1 MIHSHV
7 QKMRFVP
14 STVILG
20 IDLCVVF
27 FATMLAIFFRDSYSG
42 IIHFSHIFSPI
53 IPITILGVR
62 IFFFL
67 LFKIPKI
74 VVRYT
79 NSKDIIKIFMATIS
93 GTVVLF
99 LLSYLLW
106 GLDINPKR
114 FIPISIIGM
123 EFFITTTLI
132 IVYRFLFKIYFLEKM
147 NPKRLKKNIVI
158 VGAGA
163 SGITTKRALDRDTE
177 SKYNVLSFFDDD
189 QKKQGMQLEN
199 MTVRAINQL
208 DEYLSENDISF
219 LIISIQNLSARRKNQ
234 ITEIALKHN
243 VKVLVVPP
251 VTHWINGEL
260 SFKQIKK
267 IKIEELLE
275 RDVIDID
282 KSLVNKDITG
292 KTILITGAAGSIG
305 SEIVR
310 QLLKFDFKRLILL
323 DNSETPVF
331 FLQQELSI
339 KKIWKNV
346 EILLADITDKDK
358 MDEIMALYKPDA
370 IYHAAAYK
378 HVLLMEENVHAA
390 IKNNV
395 EGTRIIADLAVKYNV
410 RKFVMISTDKAVNPT
425 GVMGAS
431 KRIAEIYVQSLN
443 YAQKNTK
450 FVTTRFGNVL
460 GSNGSVIPI
469 FREQIEHGGPITI
482 THPDIMRY
490 FMTIH
495 EACQLVITA
504 GAMGEGGEIFIFDM
518 GESVKIYDLAVK
530 MIKLSGL
537 TLGKDIAIE
546 FTGLRPGE
554 KLFEE
559 LLATTENTKP
569 TPHKKI
575 LIAEVRK
582 YDYQDIEK
590 EIVHLVSS
598 RNEEPWQVVKLMKE
612 IVPEYVSMNS
622 KFESLDKNLINL
634 KPYPLN
640 LKP

>member
-1 MIHSHV
+1 
-7 QKMRFVP
+7 
-14 STVILG
+14 
-20 IDLCVVF
+20 
-27 FATMLAIFFRDSYSG
+27 MLAIFFRDSYSG

>member
-1 MIHSHV
+1 MINSYIRNL
-7 QKMRFVP
+7 RFIP
-14 STVILG
+14 SSVILG
-20 IDLCVVF
+20 IDLCIVF
-27 FATMLAIFFRDSYSG
+27 FATILAIFFRDSYSEIRHAS
-42 IIHFSHIFSPI
+42 IITFSLI
-53 IPITILGVR
+53 IPIVILSVR
-62 IFFFL
+62 MLFFL

-79 NSKDIIKIFMATIS
+79 NSKDALKIFLSVFS
-93 GTVVLF
+93 GTIA
-99 LLSYLLW
+99 LLLITYVPWLL
-106 GLDINPKR
+106 GITPTR
-114 FIPISIIGM
+114 FIPISIVGM
-123 EFFITTTLI
+123 EFFITITLMVI
-132 IVYRFLFKIYFLEKM
+132 YRFIFKVYFLEKI
-147 NPKRLKKNIVI
+147 NPTKFKRNIVI
-158 VGAGA
+158 VGAGT
-163 SGITTKRALDRDTE
+163 SGITTKRALDRDRE
-177 SKYNVLSFFDDD
+177 SKYHVLSFFDDD
-189 QKKQGMQLEN
+189 PKKIGMQLEN
-199 MTVRAINQL
+199 LPVRAIAQL
-208 DEYLSENDISF
+208 DEYLSENNISF
-219 LIISIQNLSARRKNQ
+219 LIISIQHFPPLKKNQ

-251 VTHWINGEL
+251 VINWINGEL

-275 RDVIDID
+275 RDVIDLD
-282 KSLVNKDITG
+282 KSLVNKDIVG

-310 QLLKFDFKRLILL
+310 QLLKFGFKKLILL

-331 FLQQELSI
+331 FLQKELTG
-339 KKIWKNV
+339 KKQVKDI
-346 EILLADITDKDK
+346 EIVLADITDKIK
-358 MDEIMALYKPDA
+358 VEEVMALYKPEV

-378 HVLLMEENVHAA
+378 HVNLMEENVGAA

-395 EGTRIIADLAVKYNV
+395 EGTKILADLAVQYGVK
-410 RKFVMISTDKAVNPT
+410 KFVMISTDKAVNPT

-443 YAQKNTK
+443 YNQEVTK

-469 FREQIEHGGPITI
+469 FREQIENGGPITI
-482 THPDIMRY
+482 THPDITRY
-490 FMTIH
+490 FMTIA

-554 KLFEE
+554 KLHEE

-575 LIAEVRK
+575 MIANVRR
-582 YDYQDIEK
+582 YDYQDVEK
-590 EIVHLVSS
+590 GTVGLINSK
-598 RNEEPWQVVKLMKE
+598 NEESLHIVKLMKQ

-622 KFESLDKNLINL
+622 KYESLDK
-634 KPYPLN
+634 
-640 LKP
+640 